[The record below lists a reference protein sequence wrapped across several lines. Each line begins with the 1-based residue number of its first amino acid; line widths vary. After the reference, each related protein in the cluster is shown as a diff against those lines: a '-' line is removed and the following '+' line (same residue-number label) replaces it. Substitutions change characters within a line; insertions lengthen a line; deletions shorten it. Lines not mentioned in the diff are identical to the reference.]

1 MLSKCPND
9 KAMTA
14 LYDSVEQTT
23 KQHPINIEQTTEIL
37 TERELEDGLKQI
49 IEQVT
54 IISSVSPVGT
64 YKYKVFQYPGDIDL
78 FEKINSP
85 LSRPDFIANTAQ
97 RIKTI
102 IQSIILSDVIYF
114 IEFKAGIDSRLD
126 YNFDENL
133 NLRSLLA
140 KLYEWKNAGL
150 ITHEESTSV
159 AADVKKYK
167 LSLSSNSTDAFI
179 ILDKIKKDV
188 REFKMLRWSISDIL
202 TESKRLR
209 GADSSC
215 MSLQEA
221 LNMPTVTKLDTIIW
235 YQNRYVELT
244 NFFYFELTGENKTVI
259 SAPFPDYLASL
270 NKDIKKYA
278 GCSGYPAD
286 TLKMLKRMFIRNA
299 LLYKSSHD
307 YSIIQ
312 EMTEIADIVNQ
323 APGVLSQIKADF
335 EAINSILTSISNPDI
350 IKLCIMLNSMSKR
363 FNNSVIHQNLTKK
376 FNDNKDRLFILFAQ
390 YQYLYKQ
397 NKSIDANLKYTEF
410 CKNLHKFCDNTI
422 VELKTLINTQTD
434 ILIKSS
440 SIKKSCDLFS
450 AY

>member
-1 MLSKCPND
+1 MLSSQCPKD
-9 KAMTA
+9 KLSS
-14 LYDSVEQTT
+14 LYDSIEQTT
-23 KQHPINIEQTTEIL
+23 KHHSMSIEPTTEIL
-37 TERELEDGLKQI
+37 TERNIEDGLKQI
-49 IEQVT
+49 IEQLT

-78 FEKINSP
+78 FEKINSS
-85 LSRPDFIANTAQ
+85 LSRPEFIANTAQ

-102 IQSIILSDVIYF
+102 IQSIILSDVIHF

-126 YNFDENL
+126 YNLDENL
-133 NLRSLLA
+133 NMRSLLA

-150 ITHEESTSV
+150 ITYEESISV
-159 AADVKKYK
+159 AADIKKYR
-167 LSLSSNSTDAFI
+167 SLSSNSTDAFTI
-179 ILDKIKKDV
+179 IDKIKKDV
-188 REFKMLRWSISDIL
+188 REFKMLRWSVSDIL
-202 TESKRLR
+202 TESKQLR
-209 GADSSC
+209 GVDSPC
-215 MSLQEA
+215 MSLQDA

-244 NFFYFELTGENKTVI
+244 NFFYFELTGKNKTII

-335 EAINSILTSISNPDI
+335 EAINSILSSISNPDI
-350 IKLCIMLNSMSKR
+350 VKLCIMLNSMTKR
-363 FNNSVIHQNLTKK
+363 FNNSVIQQNLTKK
-376 FNDNKDRLFILFAQ
+376 FNDNKDKLFILFAQ

-397 NKSIDANLKYTEF
+397 NKSNEANIVRTEF
-410 CKNLHKFCDNTI
+410 NKLLHMFCDNTI

-434 ILIKSS
+434 MLIKSS